1 MKQRNTKAQMEA
13 SNAAEAT
20 IHNADAYEQTC
31 SELWKVQLQRLPLT
45 MDFDRL
51 LEETNLSKSKAYEKL
66 NPDHENFDSIFPQ
79 GVPLY
84 DSERSPRFWW
94 SHEVVAWLK
103 QRDKNNRKKWHT
115 GNENEQ
121 LQQN

>member
-1 MKQRNTKAQMEA
+1 MKQRSTNGQVAVRIAVEA
-13 SNAAEAT
+13 AA
-20 IHNADAYEQTC
+20 HSDAYEQTC

-51 LEETNLSKSKAYEKL
+51 LGETNLSRSKAYELL
-66 NPDHENFDSIFPQ
+66 NPAHENFDLIFPQ

-103 QRDKNNRKKWHT
+103 QRDTNNRKKWHK
-115 GNENEQ
+115 GNGNEQ
-121 LQQN
+121 LQ